1 MYTNAILPPMKTH
14 VEVDE
19 ELLQEVIR
27 LGAFGTKKAA
37 INAALVE
44 LSKALKRRE
53 LLALRGKVRWQGDLD
68 QLRATRD
75 AGAGGAR

>member
-1 MYTNAILPPMKTH
+1 MKTH
-14 VEVDE
+14 VEVDD
-19 ELLQEVIR
+19 ELLQQVIR

-44 LSKALKRRE
+44 LARALKRRQ

-68 QLRATRD
+68 QLRAARTGVGG
-75 AGAGGAR
+75 GAG

>member
-1 MYTNAILPPMKTH
+1 MKTH
-14 VEVDE
+14 VDVDD

-44 LSKALKRRE
+44 LSRALKRRQ
-53 LLALRGKVRWQGDLD
+53 LLALRGKVHWQGDLD
-68 QLRATRD
+68 QLRAARIGMD
-75 AGAGGAR
+75 GRAG

>member
-1 MYTNAILPPMKTH
+1 MKTH
-14 VEVDE
+14 IEVDD

-44 LSKALKRRE
+44 LSRALKRRQ

-68 QLRATRD
+68 QLRAARP
-75 AGAGGAR
+75 GAGGRAG